1 MYVCMQCVQFGCVVC
16 VALVRCVD
24 AVSLFCYVI
33 RSLFYINKSLLL
45 HYLVSFA
52 TLLVRCVDAVSLF
65 CIRVFILYL
74 ICIYVCICAC
84 MCVCTYVSVYAHM
97 YVCMYIG

>member
-1 MYVCMQCVQFGCVVC
+1 MCMYVCMQCVQFGCVVC

-65 CIRVFILYL
+65 CIRGFILD
-74 ICIYVCICAC
+74 IYIC
-84 MCVCTYVSVYAHM
+84 MCVCTYASVYAHM

>member
-65 CIRVFILYL
+65 CIRGFILDMY
-74 ICIYVCICAC
+74 IC

>member
-1 MYVCMQCVQFGCVVC
+1 MYVCVYCVQFGRVVCVALVRCAYMCMYVCMQCVQFGCVVC

-52 TLLVRCVDAVSLF
+52 TLLVRCVDAVSL
-65 CIRVFILYL
+65 
-74 ICIYVCICAC
+74 
-84 MCVCTYVSVYAHM
+84 
-97 YVCMYIG
+97 G